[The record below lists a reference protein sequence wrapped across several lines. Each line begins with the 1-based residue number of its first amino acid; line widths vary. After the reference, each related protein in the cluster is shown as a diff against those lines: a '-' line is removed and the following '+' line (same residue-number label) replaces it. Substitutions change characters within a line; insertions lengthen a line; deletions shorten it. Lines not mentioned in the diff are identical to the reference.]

1 MAATPE
7 DMIWYSLINGKAA
20 AITHLIKSLKIVADT
35 PTMMQRILR
44 VQFSEGSCLEGR

>member
-7 DMIWYSLINGKAA
+7 DMMRYSLINGKAA
-20 AITHLIKSLKIVADT
+20 AINHLIKSLKIVAGT
-35 PTMMQRILR
+35 PTMTQQILR